1 MVSPQVAGVAPF
13 LLSHDFRGN
22 FLHSNNKDTNIYL
35 IDNQFIRLFSNITT
49 VPKRIIISF
58 FEKHP
63 LQLVVFAVAEIH
75 IHAKLRVWPQL
86 FINTFF
92 AWKSGSY
99 RDKTP
104 FRKLFGD
111 QARPLPFL
119 LRAVLLGV
127 PRWRCGCHR
136 RCTGSSSPSS
146 SP

>member
-13 LLSHDFRGN
+13 FAFSRLSGI

-75 IHAKLRVWPQL
+75 IHAKLRV
-86 FINTFF
+86 
-92 AWKSGSY
+92 
-99 RDKTP
+99 
-104 FRKLFGD
+104 
-111 QARPLPFL
+111 RP
-119 LRAVLLGV
+119 
-127 PRWRCGCHR
+127 
-136 RCTGSSSPSS
+136 
-146 SP
+146 